1 MKKVIGIFIMLCS
14 LLLSADVS
22 DVASALST
30 VATNTSNITSDTT
43 AKIIAD
49 NQAQKVLNESSQN
62 SVQIKDLESS
72 SVKNNVDDKGE
83 KRQSLYT
90 QYFLKGSRDSVDNQ
104 LFGINIINNAK
115 DISVPVSINDNYL
128 LASGDGLNIKIW
140 NSAYSVESKD
150 SNTVMSIEISKTGT
164 IFIPNIGSFYA
175 NNKTIASLQNEI
187 LTEGKKKLKYFNVE
201 LTLEKLR
208 EVSIFVTGEANR
220 PGQVLTTPYNNI
232 LNVLNKAEGVT
243 SKASLRNIKILRGSQ
258 EIMIDLYSY
267 FLGNKNIDELK
278 LKDGDTLII
287 PVVKDL
293 VYINGEINRPGIYE
307 INQEKDY
314 NSLINLAGGF
324 GKLANKGLVQ
334 GYFVKDDKVF
344 IESVN
349 GVDKIRKDLF
359 RIDVNKIDNGNKNEV
374 YIFGAI
380 VNPGGYSF
388 DNNTVFKDILKK
400 AGGVTKEST
409 DSFATIIRGK
419 ENKIVINFDIQK
431 DNPKLQLGDEI
442 YIYNYKDINNK
453 PYANIQGAI
462 VAQGNYEIYDGS
474 KVMNLLYSARG
485 LSESQNPYMNRAD
498 LFRVDEDGRLKVF
511 KINLTKLLAGDENE
525 NLLLKRND
533 ILKVYTYDEIVKY
546 DDIYIYGEVR
556 QEGKYRYYENMTLED
571 LIFYAK
577 GLKNKSDTNI
587 IVARNDEKN
596 EKTNEFYIDIERNPD
611 FKLLEG
617 DLIFVRK
624 KSNWIDNKIV
634 RIEGEVNYPGT
645 YYINYGETLSD
656 LVKRAGGFKETAF
669 PDGTQFNRG
678 VEKKK
683 VSNFEYDSS
692 SKNFRKDIEL
702 LDGDTIYVP
711 EKPTTVKVEGE
722 VYSPSYVV
730 YDKNMKNYKDYIGAA
745 GGYKESAYKKKVF
758 VIKSNGK
765 AIDNPKDTTIE
776 PGDTIYIPVDTRK
789 KKGFEKAMDA
799 FKGTLEIVSTVALII
814 VLF

>member
-1 MKKVIGIFIMLCS
+1 
-14 LLLSADVS
+14 
-22 DVASALST
+22 
-30 VATNTSNITSDTT
+30 
-43 AKIIAD
+43 
-49 NQAQKVLNESSQN
+49 
-62 SVQIKDLESS
+62 
-72 SVKNNVDDKGE
+72 
-83 KRQSLYT
+83 
-90 QYFLKGSRDSVDNQ
+90 
-104 LFGINIINNAK
+104 
-115 DISVPVSINDNYL
+115 
-128 LASGDGLNIKIW
+128 
-140 NSAYSVESKD
+140 
-150 SNTVMSIEISKTGT
+150 MSIEISKTGT

-187 LTEGKKKLKYFNVE
+187 LVEGKKKLKYFNVE

-258 EIMIDLYSY
+258 EITIDLYSY

-349 GVDKIRKDLF
+349 GVDKTRKDLF

-400 AGGVTKEST
+400 AGGVTKESI

-442 YIYNYKDINNK
+442 YIYNYKDINNE
-453 PYANIQGAI
+453 PYASIQGAI
-462 VAQGNYEIYDGS
+462 VAQGNYEIYEGS

-556 QEGKYRYYENMTLED
+556 QEGKYRYYENMTLEEAMEKD
-571 LIFYAK
+571 TAEINIFQTIK
-577 GLKNKSDTNI
+577 RLFTRDTTMN
-587 IVARNDEKN
+587 
-596 EKTNEFYIDIERNPD
+596 
-611 FKLLEG
+611 
-617 DLIFVRK
+617 
-624 KSNWIDNKIV
+624 
-634 RIEGEVNYPGT
+634 
-645 YYINYGETLSD
+645 INY
-656 LVKRAGGFKETAF
+656 
-669 PDGTQFNRG
+669 
-678 VEKKK
+678 
-683 VSNFEYDSS
+683 
-692 SKNFRKDIEL
+692 
-702 LDGDTIYVP
+702 
-711 EKPTTVKVEGE
+711 
-722 VYSPSYVV
+722 
-730 YDKNMKNYKDYIGAA
+730 
-745 GGYKESAYKKKVF
+745 
-758 VIKSNGK
+758 
-765 AIDNPKDTTIE
+765 
-776 PGDTIYIPVDTRK
+776 
-789 KKGFEKAMDA
+789 
-799 FKGTLEIVSTVALII
+799 
-814 VLF
+814 